1 MGLRGLELV
10 VKSDASAVKLKEKLN
25 PRKEN
30 DGGYQKNIMTN
41 PVDSHSHK
49 ETESNT
55 HKETGKQPYE
65 YFLQR
70 NKVGHVYETQGKPKC
85 RFGRECDHLSSE
97 SHTSTFWHPK
107 PIRDDFSI
115 YPGAW

>member
-1 MGLRGLELV
+1 VGLRGLELV
-10 VKSDASAVKLKEKLN
+10 AKSDASAVKLKEKLN

-49 ETESNT
+49 ET
-55 HKETGKQPYE
+55 GQQPDE

-70 NKVGHVYETQGKPKC
+70 NKVGHVYESEGKPEC

>member
-1 MGLRGLELV
+1 VGIWGLELV
-10 VKSDASAVKLKEKLN
+10 VKSGASLVVLKGKLN

-41 PVDSHSHK
+41 PVDSHPHK
-49 ETESNT
+49 EAEQ
-55 HKETGKQPYE
+55 HPDE

-70 NKVGHVYETQGKPKC
+70 NKVGHVYKSEGKPEC
-85 RFGRECDHLSSE
+85 RFGRECDHLSSD

-107 PIRDDFSI
+107 PTRDDFSI

>member
-1 MGLRGLELV
+1 VGLRGLELV
-10 VKSDASAVKLKEKLN
+10 AKSDASAVKLKEKLN

-41 PVDSHSHK
+41 PVDSHPHK
-49 ETESNT
+49 ETEQ
-55 HKETGKQPYE
+55 QPDE

-70 NKVGHVYETQGKPKC
+70 NKVGHVYESEGKPEC